1 MSVRGACAAFCLLL
15 AAILLA
21 FQYSIPFLGRSYTLA
36 AISPNRGLAWRA
48 DLPPDIAIAAA
59 GAPVSLLELK
69 PEGNG
74 PRARFC
80 RAIGNAAAARLQALC
95 NGGWR
100 ELGPAQSP
108 RVTIRNL
115 GSGSYVIANGM
126 VLLSTSDGSDPRS
139 NGLSYWL
146 WIPWPWSARL
156 LALLFLGIGYLLARP
171 GRLAVDIRSIATSPV
186 VTATVIIVAVCLFG
200 GLDGDATAKTLS
212 IGAIV
217 LAGLYALPRSQLRG
231 RRAAALL
238 FVAGFVLTELTA
250 WSIVALFD
258 FTEDSWGARQVKY
271 LASVTDKRPILL
283 LVGSS
288 YTQYD
293 IDEKLL
299 GQLLADAGHPMR
311 VLRLGTIGSPVTERL
326 QWLTEYLAR
335 ARQAP
340 SAALFEVSGNYD
352 NDPLEQLETHRY
364 TDRLILTMD
373 NAGAARSLAWLWQ
386 ASGPSV
392 AEKAALLNDVMGHW
406 LLHVVRWPLNGA
418 PFSRIIPARLG
429 MLYPKTQHFTD
440 RSLADTLDLL
450 AQIANAPP

>member
-1 MSVRGACAAFCLLL
+1 M
-15 AAILLA
+15 
-21 FQYSIPFLGRSYTLA
+21 
-36 AISPNRGLAWRA
+36 
-48 DLPPDIAIAAA
+48 
-59 GAPVSLLELK
+59 LELK

-95 NGGWR
+95 HGGWR

-156 LALLFLGIGYLLARP
+156 LALLLLGIGYLLARP

-258 FTEDSWGARQVKY
+258 FTEDSWGARQVSFGIDSGGGCTTFGCGRSASLRGNVNGSFALGLTSPNNTFATCCKI
-271 LASVTDKRPILL
+271 LAC
-283 LVGSS
+283 
-288 YTQYD
+288 
-293 IDEKLL
+293 
-299 GQLLADAGHPMR
+299 
-311 VLRLGTIGSPVTERL
+311 
-326 QWLTEYLAR
+326 
-335 ARQAP
+335 
-340 SAALFEVSGNYD
+340 FC
-352 NDPLEQLETHRY
+352 
-364 TDRLILTMD
+364 
-373 NAGAARSLAWLWQ
+373 
-386 ASGPSV
+386 
-392 AEKAALLNDVMGHW
+392 
-406 LLHVVRWPLNGA
+406 
-418 PFSRIIPARLG
+418 SRCCTGWFPDCRG
-429 MLYPKTQHFTD
+429 RKCSW
-440 RSLADTLDLL
+440 RR
-450 AQIANAPP
+450 